1 MNALALPTQGHTPLR
16 AGLETSQS
24 AKPQALLVNRAT
36 IEKGHPGQEANYE
49 ASIQLSSS
57 RDPGTVIFSSKLIR
71 DGMRRSMWM
80 RK

>member
-16 AGLETSQS
+16 AVLEPGLS
-24 AKPQALLVNRAT
+24 AEPQALLVNRVT
-36 IEKGHPGQEANYE
+36 IETGHPGQEANYE

-57 RDPGTVIFSSKLIR
+57 RDPGTVFFSSKLIR
-71 DGMRRSMWM
+71 DGTRRRIWM